1 LLDVVVGEDIDRH
14 QQKQGGGAVHPD
26 VGDHDA
32 SVKGG

>member
-1 LLDVVVGEDIDRH
+1 LLDVVVGEDIDGQ
-14 QQKQGGGAVHPD
+14 QQKQGSGTVHPD